1 MSAALTQHFVLDG
14 QGHGSG
20 NAPVAVVARCRA
32 RRCCTRD
39 DYVVAVVVAVVYAIQ
54 TLGMGQRSGAAA
66 ADALHCKV
74 ACW

>member
-20 NAPVAVVARCRA
+20 NAHVAAVARCRA
-32 RRCCTRD
+32 RRCCIRD
-39 DYVVAVVVAVVYAIQ
+39 EYVVAVVYAIQ